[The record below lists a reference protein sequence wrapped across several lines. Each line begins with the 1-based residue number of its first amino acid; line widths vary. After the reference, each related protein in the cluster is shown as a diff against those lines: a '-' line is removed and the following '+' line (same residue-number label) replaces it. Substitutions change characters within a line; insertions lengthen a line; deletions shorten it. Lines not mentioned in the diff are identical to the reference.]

1 MRDIYLRANKD
12 YEGRYTVP
20 VLWDKKTETIVNN
33 ESRYSTPH
41 KFALKFSE
49 IIRIFFTAFDSLLPQ
64 DKRITFYPKH
74 LAKQIDELND
84 WVYDTVNN
92 GYVEITEVG

>member
-1 MRDIYLRANKD
+1 M
-12 YEGRYTVP
+12 
-20 VLWDKKTETIVNN
+20 
-33 ESRYSTPH
+33 
-41 KFALKFSE
+41 
-49 IIRIFFTAFDSLLPQ
+49 FFTAFDSLLPQ

-92 GYVEITEVG
+92 GYVEVTEVG